1 MLDSVEVVERGMVRV
16 LQSQAG
22 RGLAAEAGRS
32 HLSGEVQ
39 TATPAAASGKQT
51 SRWFVQQPDGDVV
64 QMARRLVPE
73 GARTVLIV
81 RTTSGTDTFAQV
93 GDGPGFFRK
102 PNAGGLGITADS
114 GWSIWYSTQHW
125 LTVEDPTDPTDST
138 DRPDRGGLRVRD
150 AEESDRVANADEAL
164 RCRVNPDGVGLPV
177 SAQTLG
183 DLLVRVSMYGLAVRG
198 DANEVMGGQWG
209 HVATLIDKLG
219 QAAGLEVDAIDE
231 VYRSEAARLGVDR
244 DMESGA

>member
-1 MLDSVEVVERGMVRV
+1 MLDSVQAVELGTVRF

-22 RGLAAEAGRS
+22 RGLGAEEGRS
-32 HLSGEVQ
+32 HLSAEARAM
-39 TATPAAASGKQT
+39 TAASVPAPGGQT
-51 SRWFVQQPDGDVV
+51 SRWFVQQTDGDVV
-64 QMARRLVPE
+64 QVARRQVPE

-93 GDGPGFFRK
+93 GEGMGFFRK
-102 PNAGGLGITADS
+102 PDAGVLGITAAS

-125 LTVEDPTDPTDST
+125 LTVEDPC
-138 DRPDRGGLRVRD
+138 DRS
-150 AEESDRVANADEAL
+150 ESRRRSPQDDGDDGDGVVAGADEDL
-164 RCRVNPDGVGLPV
+164 QRRVNPGGVGLPV
-177 SAQTLG
+177 TAQTLG
-183 DLLVRVSMYGLAVRG
+183 DLLVRVSMYGLAVR
-198 DANEVMGGQWG
+198 DDSNEIMGGQWG